1 MSFTARDVTVELA
14 GTVALRDIDV
24 DVRPGS
30 ITAVVGGDGAGKTT
44 LLRCFA
50 GEMRPTRGTVT
61 VPEKSRLGYLPS
73 TSGTW
78 RDLTVDEHLDLIA
91 RVFRVDR
98 STMPERRTRL
108 LDQAGLVDARDRL
121 AGDLSGGMRKKLGFC
136 LAILHDPVLLVL
148 DEASTGVDAVSRLE
162 LWQLIAD
169 AAARGAAVLM
179 ATTYLDEA
187 ERAER
192 VLVLDDGV
200 PLALGAPEAIVAE
213 HAERIVETDR
223 PRDARLAWRRGRT
236 FHEWRPT
243 GDLDGARLADADLED
258 AVISAILNRA
268 RRDGDEGRA

>member
-1 MSFTARDVTVELA
+1 MRFAARSVTVELA
-14 GTVALRDIDV
+14 DGVALQDIDL
-24 DVRPGS
+24 DVHPGS

-44 LLRCFA
+44 LLHCFA
-50 GEMRPTRGTVT
+50 GEIRPTRGTVT
-61 VPEKSRLGYLPS
+61 VPEKSLLGYMPS

-78 RDLTVDEHLDLIA
+78 RDLTVDENLDLIA

-98 STMPERRTRL
+98 ASASERRTRT
-108 LDQAGLVDARDRL
+108 LDRAGLLDARDRL

-136 LAILHDPVLLVL
+136 LAILHDPELLVL
-148 DEASTGVDAVSRLE
+148 DEASTGVDVVSRLE

-187 ERAER
+187 ERAEQ

-200 PLALGAPEAIVAE
+200 ALALGAPHAIIAE
-213 HAERIVETDR
+213 HAARIVETDR

-236 FHEWRPT
+236 FHEWRP
-243 GDLDGARLADADLED
+243 DGNVGRAHLADVDLED
-258 AVISAILNRA
+258 AVIAAILCRA
-268 RRDGDEGRA
+268 RSHGDDGGT